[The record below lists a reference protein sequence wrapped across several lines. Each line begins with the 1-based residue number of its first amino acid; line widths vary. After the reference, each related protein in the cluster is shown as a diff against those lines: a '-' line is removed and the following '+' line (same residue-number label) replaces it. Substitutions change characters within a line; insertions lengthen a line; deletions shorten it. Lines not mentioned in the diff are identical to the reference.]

1 MHRTGLLVLLGGR
14 ISSFW
19 SRFCS
24 LITDC
29 LGNFGGNLEEALG
42 GGVVDTPG
50 RGGNVGAVIE
60 ALGGNGGGTSASSKS
75 SLGLFLLGL
84 LGSSSVPSVD
94 KGGIWSSGG

>member
-29 LGNFGGNLEEALG
+29 LGNLGGNLEEGL

-50 RGGNVGAVIE
+50 RGGNGGAVVD
-60 ALGGNGGGTSASSKS
+60 ALGG
-75 SLGLFLLGL
+75 
-84 LGSSSVPSVD
+84 
-94 KGGIWSSGG
+94 